1 MATPVASIRVDQFA
15 VCVTDGVDR
24 IAGAQVIVKAM
35 ASGELAVG
43 YTDPSA
49 TQEVEWPVLTDITGR
64 AEVWLPVGVYLWTVA
79 FGDAVADGMFASSP
93 PAFGRR
99 RRGAGDAQLVRLPGP
114 VLPGPPPTD

>member
-1 MATPVASIRVDQFA
+1 MATPVGSIRVDRFA

-24 IAGAQVIVKAM
+24 VVGATLVCEVM
-35 ASGELAVG
+35 ASGEPTAG
-43 YTDPSA
+43 YTDPAA

-64 AEVWLPVGVYLWTVA
+64 AEVWLPVGVYTWTVR

-99 RRGAGDAQLVRLPGP
+99 VRGAGDAQLVRLRGP
-114 VLPGPPPTD
+114 ARLPPPPPN